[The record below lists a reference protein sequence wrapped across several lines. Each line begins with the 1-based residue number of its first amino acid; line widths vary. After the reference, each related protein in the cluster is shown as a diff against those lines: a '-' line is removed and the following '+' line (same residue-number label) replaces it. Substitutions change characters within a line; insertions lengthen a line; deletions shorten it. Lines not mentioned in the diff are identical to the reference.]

1 NAASTLATMFPKGLA
16 FAPERINC
24 SASPVQRKLT
34 AELGFMG
41 AKPINRLVNAGMP
54 SHQPTSAR
62 APTMMAIEA
71 LTRATRLQVKARD
84 DVEATAGEGI
94 SLPLQ
99 LLPYH
104 YNYCP
109 ERETDLPSMRDPILG
124 HVNIEREKTPALPCR
139 GSTKP

>member
-1 NAASTLATMFPKGLA
+1 MPSPAVASTSSRAFTCQRVARVNASIAIIVGALALVGWWLGIPAFTSLFMGLA
-16 FAPERINC
+16 PMKPN
-24 SASPVQRKLT
+24 SAVRKLT

-71 LTRATRLQVKARD
+71 LTRATRWQVKARD

-104 YNYCP
+104 YN
-109 ERETDLPSMRDPILG
+109 
-124 HVNIEREKTPALPCR
+124 
-139 GSTKP
+139 